1 MLANYSPI
9 NGSLVL
15 LVPWSRNMLARL
27 ISVYQL
33 AANAF
38 ICTRPIWYRHGSS
51 VIHFLSVSINWTA
64 GGGGLQPLLAC
75 IITVY
80 TSNAE
85 SMCLS
90 QINSRLDTF
99 ISIYLSTAL
108 ASIIRPFG
116 AVRWRWLTDWLTD
129 KRTDWQPVH
138 NIRCDVRRPVQRVD
152 SRNDRSQDRPLACL

>member
-1 MLANYSPI
+1 M
-9 NGSLVL
+9 
-15 LVPWSRNMLARL
+15 
-27 ISVYQL
+27 YQL

-64 GGGGLQPLLAC
+64 GAGGLQPLLAC
-75 IITVY
+75 ISTVF
-80 TSNAE
+80 TSDAE
-85 SMCLS
+85 SMSLG

-116 AVRWRWLTDWLTD
+116 AVRWRWLTDGLTNGRTGSQSIISDAMWDDRYREWTVEMTGVKIDLLRASNCICSWL
-129 KRTDWQPVH
+129 KRNRSST
-138 NIRCDVRRPVQRVD
+138 NIIYLNIGIVYCETV
-152 SRNDRSQDRPLACL
+152 